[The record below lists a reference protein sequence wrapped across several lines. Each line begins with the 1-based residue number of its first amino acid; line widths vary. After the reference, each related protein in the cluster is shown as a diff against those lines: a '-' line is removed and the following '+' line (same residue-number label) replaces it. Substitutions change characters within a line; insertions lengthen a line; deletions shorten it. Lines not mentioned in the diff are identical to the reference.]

1 MQTFSLRVKLVVI
14 VRGVL
19 MVLEKRLI
27 DRKLLFF
34 DELGEPTKLSEKEFY
49 EAYEKREIEI
59 SADQPYL
66 GRVPY
71 VRNVPPDISCFPK
84 KHGDEALRRRKY
96 LDDLTKRG
104 KYKLPGVVV

>member
-34 DELGEPTKLSEKEFY
+34 DELGEPLSL
-49 EAYEKREIEI
+49 IHI
-59 SADQPYL
+59 
-66 GRVPY
+66 
-71 VRNVPPDISCFPK
+71 
-84 KHGDEALRRRKY
+84 
-96 LDDLTKRG
+96 
-104 KYKLPGVVV
+104 

>member
-49 EAYEKREIEI
+49 EAY
-59 SADQPYL
+59 
-66 GRVPY
+66 
-71 VRNVPPDISCFPK
+71 
-84 KHGDEALRRRKY
+84 
-96 LDDLTKRG
+96 
-104 KYKLPGVVV
+104 

>member
-19 MVLEKRLI
+19 MLLEKRLI

-49 EAYEKREIEI
+49 EAYEKRRSRSPLI
-59 SADQPYL
+59 SHTL
-66 GRVPY
+66 GRF
-71 VRNVPPDISCFPK
+71 RMCGTSLQIFHASPK
-84 KHGDEALRRRKY
+84 NMEMRHCVDASIW
-96 LDDLTKRG
+96 TT
-104 KYKLPGVVV
+104 